1 MTKSSTVFQIPKLPS
16 QEVSTTQELAY
27 QRLRNAIMIGTI
39 PPGVSLTIRGLAE
52 ILEVSPTPVRE
63 ALRRLNTEGA
73 LQLLDNRRVVTP
85 EMTLEKFDELIK
97 LRILM
102 ECHAAE
108 SALPY
113 ISEVQI
119 DELEHIDQK
128 MDEEIAKNNHESIT
142 AHNYKFH
149 SMLYK
154 LNPNQVV
161 MPMIES
167 IWLQLGPYSRT
178 ARAEI
183 IENYLVDHHREALEA
198 LRSRNP
204 ADLRKAIESD
214 IVDGL
219 GTIGRNK
226 LMNAPE

>member
-1 MTKSSTVFQIPKLPS
+1 MNKSSVVFKIPKLPS
-16 QEVSTTQELAY
+16 LEVSTTQESAY

-73 LQLLDNRRVVTP
+73 LQLLDNRRVITP
-85 EMTLEKFDELIK
+85 EMNLERFDELIK
-97 LRILM
+97 LRVLM
-102 ECHAAE
+102 ESYAAE

-113 ISEVQI
+113 ISDVQI
-119 DELEHIDQK
+119 DELELIDQQ
-128 MDEEIAKNNHESIT
+128 MDKEIAKNNHESIT

-149 SMLYK
+149 STLYK
-154 LNPNQVV
+154 LDPNQVV

-167 IWLQLGPYSRT
+167 VWLQLGPYSLT
-178 ARAEI
+178 AKTELT
-183 IENYLVDHHREALEA
+183 ENYLIDHHKEALDA
-198 LRSRNP
+198 LRSRNS

-214 IVDGL
+214 ILDGL
-219 GTIGRNK
+219 GTLGRNK